1 MTSFGLGKTNSVVD
15 SHSALQREQTVDP
28 STPFLAASEGNLALM
43 QASLQMLQ
51 QPLTV
56 QDDNHYTLLHAAASY
71 GQVAVVRF
79 LLQPQHNLPLSFI
92 NATDHDG
99 DTALHY
105 ATNVETAKLLV
116 QDGKIN
122 TSQSNANG
130 KTALQAKQEELDE
143 LLQDE
148 EQDEDDEEVE
158 TLKQLIEYLST
169 LTVM

>member
-1 MTSFGLGKTNSVVD
+1 MSSFGLGRNTNSGLSHQEPNVD
-15 SHSALQREQTVDP
+15 L

-43 QASLQMLQ
+43 QSSLHTLQ

-56 QDDNHYTLLHAAASY
+56 QDDNYYTLLHAAASY
-71 GQVAVVRF
+71 GQLEVVRF
-79 LLQPQHNLPLSFI
+79 LLLQNLSLSFI

-105 ATNVETAKLLV
+105 AANVETAKLLV

-122 TSQSNANG
+122 IQHSNAAG
-130 KTALQAKQEELDE
+130 KTALQSKQEELDE

-148 EQDEDDEEVE
+148 DIDENDEEVE
-158 TLKQLIEYLST
+158 NLKQLLEYLST
-169 LTVM
+169 LR